1 MKLLDGVCVVLALC
15 ALGYGGS
22 GCGGGDGPTD
32 AAIHPNIDAPLADAL
47 ILPDAPAVTRLAE
60 GVTLD
65 GLALFQGVRVEL
77 ADEGVP
83 VARRNAP
90 AVALREAVVRA
101 YVTVTGN
108 REVTGELEIRDGGRT
123 VAIHRDT
130 RALSGTASDDR
141 PGSVLSFTIPAAQMT
156 ETASLSVRLV
166 DPEGSEATGDHPAR
180 LPRDGGPLAIGAQ
193 DDGGGLHLVLVP
205 LRYDR
210 DGSGR
215 LPDTSNPWLQTLRDL
230 FTSLY
235 PLVDVEITLHEV
247 VPWNRALTF
256 TGNVDFGAINGMLRD
271 LRDTDGASPESYYYA
286 LIAPAANYSAY
297 CGGSCVTGQS
307 YVVDD
312 PDSDNFRVGSG
323 VGFGTENSAWTTMH
337 EIGHEFGRYHAPC
350 DTSDADSDYPYA
362 GGDIGVWGYDARSRT
377 FLPPDTT
384 DFMGYCDEQW
394 ISDYTY
400 SALFERTIAVSALV
414 SREVRV
420 PSLLIRSG
428 GEVGTVIVGERAV
441 RPPSTRSDT
450 FYRYLDRRGESVG
463 FGRAPCIEASHGG
476 EHLTVL
482 PAPPFD
488 AVVVELDGER
498 VALER

>member
-1 MKLLDGVCVVLALC
+1 MKHLDGRSVVLALC
-15 ALGYGGS
+15 VLGLAGA
-22 GCGGGDGPTD
+22 GCGGDDGPTD
-32 AAIHPNIDAPLADAL
+32 APDPSVDAPPIDAPPVSDV
-47 ILPDAPAVTRLAE
+47 PAINGLAE

-77 ADEGVP
+77 AAEGAP

-90 AVALREAVVRA
+90 IVALREAVVRA

-108 REVTGELEIRDGGRT
+108 QEITGELEIRDGGRT

-130 RALSGTASDDR
+130 RALSGTSSDDR
-141 PGSVLSFTIPAAQMT
+141 ASSVLSFTIPAEQMT

-166 DPEGSEATGDHPAR
+166 DPEGPAATGDHPAR

-193 DDGGGLHLVLVP
+193 DDGAGLHLVLVP
-205 LRYDR
+205 LRYDY

-235 PLVDVEITLHEV
+235 PLADVEITVHDA
-247 VPWNRALTF
+247 VPWNRSPTF
-256 TGNVDFGAINGMLRD
+256 TGNADFGAINGMLRD
-271 LRDTDGASPESYYYA
+271 LRDSDGASPESYYYG
-286 LIAPAANYSAY
+286 LIAPAANFSGY

-323 VGFGTENSAWTTMH
+323 VGFGTESSAWTAMH

-350 DTSDADSDYPYA
+350 DTSGADSDYPYA
-362 GGDIGVWGYDARSRT
+362 DGQIGVWGYDARSST

-394 ISDYTY
+394 VSDYTW

-414 SREVRV
+414 SREARV

-428 GEVGTVIVGERAV
+428 GEVGTVLVGERTV
-441 RPPSTRSDT
+441 RPPSTRSDA
-450 FYRYLDRRGESVG
+450 FYRYLDRRGESVA
-463 FGRAPCIEASHGG
+463 FGRAPRIEASHGG

-488 AVVVELDGER
+488 AVAVELDGER
-498 VALER
+498 VPLAR

>member
-1 MKLLDGVCVVLALC
+1 MKYLLGLRVVLC
-15 ALGYGGS
+15 ALSLVFGGAA
-22 GCGGGDGPTD
+22 GCGGGDVPTD
-32 AAIHPNIDAPLADAL
+32 APDPSVDAP
-47 ILPDAPAVTRLAE
+47 PVDAPVVPDVPAVMGLAE

-65 GLALFQGVRVEL
+65 GLALFQGVRVAL
-77 ADEGVP
+77 AAEGVP
-83 VARRNAP
+83 VTRRNAP
-90 AVALREAVVRA
+90 VVALREAVVRA

-108 REVTGELEIRDGGRT
+108 REVVGELEIRDGGRT
-123 VAIHRDT
+123 IAIHRDT
-130 RALSGTASDDR
+130 RALSGTSSDDR
-141 PGSVLSFTIPAAQMT
+141 PNSVLSFTIPAEQMT

-166 DPEGSEATGDHPAR
+166 DPEGSAPTGDHPAR
-180 LPRDGGPLAIGAQ
+180 LPRDGGPLSIGAQ

-215 LPDTSNPWLQTLRDL
+215 LPDTSNPWLQQLRDL

-235 PLVDVEITLHEV
+235 PLADVEITVHDP

-271 LRDTDGASPESYYYA
+271 LRDSDGAADESYYYA
-286 LIAPAANYSAY
+286 LVAPNTTFSAY

-312 PDSDNFRVGSG
+312 PGSDNFRVGSG
-323 VGFGTENSAWTTMH
+323 VGFGTESSAWTAMH

-350 DTSDADSDYPYA
+350 DTSGADSDYPYA
-362 GGDIGVWGYDARSRT
+362 GGDIGVWGYDNRSST

-394 ISDYTY
+394 VSDYTW
-400 SALFERTIAVSALV
+400 SALFERTIAVSPLA

-428 GEVGTVIVGERAV
+428 GEVGTVIVGERTV
-441 RPPSTRSDT
+441 RPPSTRGDT
-450 FYRYLDRRGESVG
+450 FYRYVDRRGQSVA
-463 FGRAPCIEASHGG
+463 FGRAPRIEASHGG

-482 PAPPFD
+482 PAPPFG
-488 AVVVELDGER
+488 AVAVELDGER
-498 VALER
+498 VLLAD